1 MSQRASC
8 WSVTINMK
16 NVAKT
21 TADECI
27 QQARAAGWQ
36 VEGQL
41 EKGEEGTEH
50 YQLMVST
57 PQVRFSAIKKVF
69 PTAHIEVARKP
80 QALKAY
86 VHKEDTREGMLPEQ
100 TKFYPS
106 VNKMWE
112 LMFDWTTKEYPDY
125 FADMIKEFQRMNAE
139 KRLRYLDE
147 RAAGLIECGYFVEHH
162 VVNPQVRSGFAKF
175 APEIIRRTQRILESA
190 TDRQTDRQTEVLSD
204 DINIPTT
211 DDASEGSDIESSSGQ
226 EDQEDEGPEY
236 GTDDSPDW
244 EEDASGDE
252 SCEEGED
259 DSEQDGGD

>member
-1 MSQRASC
+1 
-8 WSVTINMK
+8 MK

-41 EKGEEGTEH
+41 EKGEEGTDH

-57 PQVRFSAIKKVF
+57 PQVRFSAIKKMF

-125 FADMIKEFQRMNAE
+125 YESMIKEYQRMSAE
-139 KRLRYLDE
+139 KRLRDLDE
-147 RAAGLIECGYFVEHH
+147 RAAGLIEHGYFVEHH

-175 APEIIRRTQRILESA
+175 APEIIRRTQRILEA
-190 TDRQTDRQTEVLSD
+190 AADRQTDRQTTISSD
-204 DINIPTT
+204 DNIIP
-211 DDASEGSDIESSSGQ
+211 DAEGEGSDTESSSGQ
-226 EDQEDEGPEY
+226 EDEEDEGEY

-252 SCEEGED
+252 SGEESED

>member
-1 MSQRASC
+1 MSQRATC

-57 PQVRFSAIKKVF
+57 PQVRFSAIKKMF

-125 FADMIKEFQRMNAE
+125 FECMIKEYQRMSAE
-139 KRLRYLDE
+139 KRLRELDE
-147 RAAGLIECGYFVEHH
+147 KAASLIEIGYFVEHH

-190 TDRQTDRQTEVLSD
+190 EDRQTDRQTTFSSD
-204 DINIPTT
+204 DIIIPTT
-211 DDASEGSDIESSSGQ
+211 EDAEDEGSDIEGSSGQ
-226 EDQEDEGPEY
+226 EDEDEGAEY
-236 GTDDSPDW
+236 GTDTSPDC
-244 EEDASGDE
+244 EESTDGDE
-252 SCEEGED
+252 FSEAGET
-259 DSEQDGGD
+259 DSEGD

>member
-1 MSQRASC
+1 MSQRATC

-16 NVAKT
+16 NVSKG

-27 QQARAAGWQ
+27 QRARQGGWN

-50 YQLMVST
+50 YQLMVTT
-57 PQVRFSAIKKVF
+57 PQIRFAAMKKVF
-69 PTAHIEVARKP
+69 PTAHIEIARKP

-86 VHKEDTREGMLPEQ
+86 VHKEDTREGVLPEQ
-100 TKFYPS
+100 GKFYPS

-125 FADMIKEFQRMNAE
+125 FESMIKEYQKMKPE
-139 KRLRYLDE
+139 KRLHELDQM
-147 RAAGLIECGYFVEHH
+147 AASLISVGYFVEHH

-190 TDRQTDRQTEVLSD
+190 VDRQTDRQTETSSGD
-204 DINIPTT
+204 STIT
-211 DDASEGSDIESSSGQ
+211 DARQDSEEYEGSDGS
-226 EDQEDEGPEY
+226 EDEDEAEY
-236 GTDDSPDW
+236 
-244 EEDASGDE
+244 
-252 SCEEGED
+252 GED
-259 DSEQDGGD
+259 DSPSECSDDASDSGSCSEGSGY

>member
-57 PQVRFSAIKKVF
+57 PQVRFSAIKKMF

-125 FADMIKEFQRMNAE
+125 FESMIKEFQRMSAE
-139 KRLRYLDE
+139 KRLRDLDE
-147 RAAGLIECGYFVEHH
+147 RAAGLIEHGYFVEHH

-190 TDRQTDRQTEVLSD
+190 ADRQTDRQTTFSSD
-204 DINIPTT
+204 DTIIP
-211 DDASEGSDIESSSGQ
+211 DAEGSDVESSSGQ
-226 EDQEDEGPEY
+226 EGSEDEGEEY
-236 GTDDSPDW
+236 GSDDSPDC

-252 SCEEGED
+252 FGEESED
-259 DSEQDGGD
+259 DSE